1 MRDLILTL
9 LIPAVLAWGLT
20 SSRRS
25 LYVLTWMCFQ
35 RPQDFASNFL
45 AGLPLFQIALVLAV
59 VSHLVRGDFR
69 FRLSG
74 TLALQVLFL
83 LWVTVTTVLA
93 FNAAHA
99 WEFYLGYVPSLL
111 AMPVIYMATIRDLPT
126 LRAVIW
132 IAAGS
137 IALNGTKVGL
147 AYALSGGGII
157 TTQISGF
164 VGDNNVFGLVL
175 CVVVAIVYSL
185 RATLPDKPWM
195 LWALRAALLLNVLCI
210 LFTKSRGALL
220 TLLIIGLIAALQSG
234 RAVRNV
240 FALLMACVVLYA
252 ALPSSYFDRV
262 ETLSDVRADTSAMG
276 RLENW
281 RLSLDEALENPAFGV
296 GPDNHMLYN
305 KAKGTD
311 VVVRVAHSVYFQI
324 LGENG
329 FPGLLLY
336 ALFLLVSISSI
347 YRCWRLAQSAQTT
360 RPDLRWVRDLSFALF
375 CAFVAY
381 SFGAGLLNMLY
392 IEFPWDM
399 LLLGSML
406 LPLLREEL
414 KKGVQGGE
422 ESPAASNVAP
432 GRPAYGV
439 R

>member
-9 LIPAVLAWGLT
+9 LIPAVFAWGLT

-35 RPQDFASNFL
+35 RPQDFSTNFI
-45 AGLPLFQIALVLAV
+45 AGLPLFQVALLLALV
-59 VSHLVRGDFR
+59 SHVLRGDFQL
-69 FRLSG
+69 RLSG

-83 LWVTVTTVLA
+83 LWVTVTTVFA
-93 FNAAHA
+93 FNAEHA
-99 WEFYLGYVPSLL
+99 WEFYLVYVPSLL
-111 AMPVIYMATIRDLPT
+111 AMPVIYMATIRDLAT

-137 IALNGTKVGL
+137 IALNGAKVGL

-185 RATLPDKPWM
+185 RTTLPHKPWL
-195 LWALRAALLLNVLCI
+195 LWALRAGLVLNVLCI

-220 TLLIIGLIAALQSG
+220 TLLIIGSIAALKSG

-240 FALLMACVVLYA
+240 SALLMACIVMYA

-262 ETLSDVRADTSAMG
+262 ETLGDVRADASAMG

-281 RLSLDEALENPAFGV
+281 RLSLDEALENPLFGV

-305 KAKGTD
+305 QAKGTD
-311 VVVRVAHSVYFQI
+311 VVIRVAHSVYFQI

-336 ALFLLVSISSI
+336 LLFLVTSIGSL
-347 YRCWRLAQSAQTT
+347 YRCWRLAQEAQVL
-360 RPDLRWVRDLSFALF
+360 RPELRWVEELSFAML

-381 SFGAGLLNMLY
+381 CFGAGLLNMLY
-392 IEFPWDM
+392 IEFPWDV

-406 LPLLREEL
+406 LPLLRAEL
-414 KKGVQGGE
+414 KKGAQAGVE
-422 ESPAASNVAP
+422 PPAVPNVAP
-432 GRPAYGV
+432 ERPAYIV

>member
-25 LYVLTWMCFQ
+25 LYVLTWVCFQ
-35 RPQDFASNFL
+35 RPQDFSTNFVAS
-45 AGLPLFQIALVLAV
+45 LPLFQIALLLALV
-59 VSHLVRGDFR
+59 VHAVRGDFR
-69 FRLSG
+69 LRLSG
-74 TLALQVLFL
+74 TLALQVIFL

-93 FNAAHA
+93 FNAEHA
-99 WEFYLGYVPSLL
+99 WEFYRGYVPSLL
-111 AMPVIYMATIRDLPT
+111 AMPVIYMATIRDLFT
-126 LRAVIW
+126 LRTVIW

-137 IALNGTKVGL
+137 IALNGAKVGL
-147 AYALSGGGII
+147 AYALSGGGVI

-185 RATLPDKPWM
+185 RATLPDRPWM
-195 LWALRAALLLNVLCI
+195 LWALRVGLLFNVLCI

-220 TLLIIGLIAALQSG
+220 TLLIIGFIAALKSG

-240 FALLMACVVLYA
+240 TGLLLACILIYA
-252 ALPSSYFDRV
+252 AIPSSYFDRV
-262 ETLSDVRADTSAMG
+262 ETLSDVRADVSAMG

-281 RLSLDEALENPAFGV
+281 RLSLDEALENPVFGV
-296 GPDNHMLYN
+296 GPDNHMQYN
-305 KAKGTD
+305 KAKGAD
-311 VVVRVAHSVYFQI
+311 VVIRVAHSVYFQI

-336 ALFLLVSISSI
+336 GLFLIVSVASL
-347 YRCWRLAQSAQTT
+347 YRCWRLAQNAQAS
-360 RPDLRWVRDLSFALF
+360 RPDLRWVQDLSFAMF

-406 LPLLREEL
+406 LPLLRAEL
-414 KKGVQGGE
+414 KKGAPAGV
-422 ESPAASNVAP
+422 ESPARPNAAP
-432 GRPAYGV
+432 ERPVYIV